1 MEHQDSLLH
10 ALKAYSESDYYP
22 FHMPGHKRQL
32 ESEFMEFPNPYSIDI
47 TEIEGFDNLH
57 HPETILKE
65 SMEHAAAVYK
75 MDKTYYL
82 VNGSTCGIL
91 SAICGAVKFGGKIL
105 MARNSHKSAYHA
117 VALKHLSP
125 TYVYPSCLEEAGIQG
140 GIDPEEIRQK
150 LEEQPEIEAVFITSP
165 TYEGVVSDVEEIAN
179 MVHKIGI
186 PLIVDEA
193 HGAHFFFGKTFD
205 ASEELR
211 YFPKSAIEC
220 GADIVIQSLHKTLP
234 SLTQTAILHMREQ
247 FIFHERIEKYLQIF
261 QTSSPSY
268 LFLASIESC
277 VLYMEKYGQE
287 QMKVFSERMK
297 RWMKKT
303 SSLKHLKILSDSMIG
318 THHVK
323 DRDHSKIVV
332 SVSGTG
338 LTGTQLARILR
349 ETYHLEPEMSC
360 FEYIILMTSFMDRE
374 EGMDRLWN
382 ALEQIDHELDKNEKA
397 DIKRKRSFTW
407 VRQIEKCMEIFEA
420 ESSDGEE
427 AALLDCVGRVSRGFL
442 TIYPPGIPALVPGE
456 SITEEAVEMIVQN
469 KKLGLTIEGLTDEG
483 KVCVVK
489 GKNDV

>member
-1 MEHQDSLLH
+1 MEHKHSLLN

-32 ESEFMEFPNPYSIDI
+32 ESELMEFPNPYSIDI

-65 SMEHAAAVYK
+65 SMEHAAAIYE
-75 MDKTYYL
+75 MDKAYYL

-125 TYVYPSCLEEAGIQG
+125 IYVYPSCLEEAGIQG
-140 GIDPEEIRQK
+140 GIDPEEIRKK
-150 LEEQPEIEAVFITSP
+150 LEEEPELEAVFITSP
-165 TYEGVVSDVEEIAN
+165 TYEGVVSDVEEIAKII
-179 MVHKIGI
+179 HKRGI

-205 ASEELR
+205 ALEETR

-234 SLTQTAILHMREQ
+234 SLTQTAILHMRAS
-247 FIFHERIEKYLQIF
+247 FISHERIEKYLQIF

-268 LFLASIESC
+268 LFLASIENC
-277 VLYMEKYGQE
+277 VLYMDRYGQE
-287 QMKVFSERMK
+287 QMKAFSERMK
-297 RWMKKT
+297 RWMERT

-318 THHVK
+318 MHHIK
-323 DRDHSKIVV
+323 DRDPSKIVV

-349 ETYHLEPEMSC
+349 EEYHLEPEMSC
-360 FEYIILMTSFMDRE
+360 FSYMILMTSFMDRE
-374 EGMDRLWN
+374 EGMERLWN
-382 ALEQIDHELDKNEKA
+382 ALEKIDHELDQNEKA
-397 DIKRKRSFTW
+397 GTKMDRSFTW
-407 VRQIEKCMEIFEA
+407 VRQIEKRMEISEA
-420 ESSDGEE
+420 ESSAGEE
-427 AALLDCVGRVSRGFL
+427 AALSDCVGKVSHGFL

-456 SITEEAVEMIVQN
+456 IITEEAVEIIVQN
-469 KKLGLTIEGLTDEG
+469 KKLGLTIEGLTDKG
-483 KVCVVK
+483 SLCIVK
-489 GKNDV
+489 GKSDV